1 MNAAGC
7 SKSAT
12 KKVAIVKSIASL
24 SLLESKDRPHN
35 LGSSPCT
42 TFNPVVVVKH
52 NYSGACFLSA
62 NRRFDLS

>member
-1 MNAAGC
+1 MAGMF
-7 SKSAT
+7 KIRY
-12 KKVAIVKSIASL
+12 KKCCKFLINCNVILARKQ
-24 SLLESKDRPHN
+24 EQTDN

-42 TFNPVVVVKH
+42 TSNPVVVVKH

>member
-1 MNAAGC
+1 MDVAGMFKI
-7 SKSAT
+7 SDT
-12 KKVAIVKSIASL
+12 KCCNREITRDISL
-24 SLLESKDRPHN
+24 ARKQEETDN

-42 TFNPVVVVKH
+42 TSNPVVVVKH